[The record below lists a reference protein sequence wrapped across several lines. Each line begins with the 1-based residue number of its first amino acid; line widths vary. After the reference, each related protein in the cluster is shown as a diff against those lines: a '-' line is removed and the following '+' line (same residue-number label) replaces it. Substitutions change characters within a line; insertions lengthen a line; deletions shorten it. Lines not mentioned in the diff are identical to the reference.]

1 VSWILF
7 IVFAWFAYET
17 GVWRGE
23 VLQNRRWI
31 ARLIER
37 GFIEALDVAG
47 DVGAGVDQQDA
58 APRVPGVP
66 AADQGDLPRSAHQLA
81 PSAAQR
87 TEGHLHEFNAISGH
101 CACGVQYKPHLHFH
115 FPDGGVVSFDPPRAD
130 QRFVTTLPP
139 GAIVKPAR
147 PATE

>member
-47 DVGAGVDQQDA
+47 DVGTGVDQQDA

-81 PSAAQR
+81 PSAAER
-87 TEGHLHEFNAISGH
+87 TKQHYQ
-101 CACGVQYKPHLHFH
+101 V
-115 FPDGGVVSFDPPRAD
+115 GGFDPTINGYRCVCGGSWSVSLQRGAEPIHRAPY
-130 QRFVTTLPP
+130 R
-139 GAIVKPAR
+139 AAR